1 MSASDLTTLAN
12 ARQWLGLTSTNDD
25 ALLSRLI
32 TAASNYIQSWLN
44 RSFASREYSETRDGA
59 GGAKLPF
66 TNYPVTAVASVTI
79 DGQSIPLASGSQAP
93 GYMFSATMLY
103 LNGYSFARGR
113 QNVNI
118 AYTAGFAATPPE
130 IEQACLELMAVRYK
144 ERDRIGQVSKSI
156 GGETITF
163 SQKDFPDPVRTIL
176 NNYKK
181 DVPL

>member
-1 MSASDLTTLAN
+1 MGASDLTTLAN

-32 TAASNYIQSWLN
+32 TATSNYIQSWLN
-44 RSFASREYSETRDGA
+44 RSFASQAYTETRDGA
-59 GGAKLPF
+59 GGERMLFA
-66 TNYPVTAVASVTI
+66 NYPVTAVASVTI

-93 GYMFSATMLY
+93 GYLFSTTTLFV
-103 LNGYSFARGR
+103 NGYAFTRGR
-113 QNVNI
+113 QNVTI
-118 AYTAGFAATPPE
+118 AYTAGFAATPAE

-163 SQKDFPDPVRTIL
+163 SQKDFPDSVRTIL

-181 DVPL
+181 VVPL